1 MSVGVGEGGL
11 EEIQDAREMEGE
23 PGREEMRDARDVDN
37 DEGDEDRA
45 EDDGGGTGI
54 GVMVTSVIGSVGSEE
69 TISQYLSWLKGDI
82 DKNIG
87 EKTGSRI
94 PAGRQVMYVW
104 KPWRWRVFRVRR
116 TRSPVTRSRA

>member
-11 EEIQDAREMEGE
+11 EEIRDARETEGE
-23 PGREEMRDARDVDN
+23 PGWEEMRDTRDVDS
-37 DEGDEDRA
+37 DEGDEA
-45 EDDGGGTGI
+45 VVEDDGGGTGI
-54 GVMVTSVIGSVGSEE
+54 GDMVTLVIGSMGSEV
-69 TISQYLSWLKGDI
+69 TISRYLSWSKGDI

-94 PAGRQVMYVW
+94 PTGRRVMYVW

-116 TRSPVTRSRA
+116 TRTPVMRSRA